1 MGSVANAAIAALL
14 VPRVLAAER
23 KVADVEKQAGPIG
36 LTGPVGPAGE
46 QGPIGLTGPVGPTG
60 EQGPIGLTGPVG
72 PTGERGPIGLTG
84 PVGPAGE
91 VGARGPVGKAGSDGA
106 KGEKG
111 DTGPAPKH
119 EWQGTKLRFE
129 RPDGKWG
136 KLVDLKG
143 ESGTDGKTVVVRG
156 GGFSSP
162 TGAGLDSLLPGAPG
176 VEPAGIAVL
185 QGGQWVNM
193 PWSAFIP
200 IIAGAVDMGVE
211 LNRLTDFVG
220 EDVIYRGEAMPGTSD
235 ENAAVWRI
243 KRIMFLNGDVSE
255 KWAAGAADFNQV
267 WANRA
272 SLAYP

>member
-1 MGSVANAAIAALL
+1 MGSAAHAAVAALL
-14 VPRVLAAER
+14 VPRLLLAER
-23 KVADVEKQAGPIG
+23 KVADVAKQ
-36 LTGPVGPAGE
+36 V
-46 QGPIGLTGPVGPTG
+46 GPVGPTG
-60 EQGPIGLTGPVG
+60 ECGPVGERGPVGETGPVG
-72 PTGERGPIGLTG
+72 PVGERGPAGETGPVGATGERGPIGLD
-84 PVGPAGE
+84 GPAGKTGE
-91 VGARGPVGKAGSDGA
+91 RGERGPVGAAGTTGE

-143 ESGTDGKTVVVRG
+143 EAGTEGKTVIVRG
-156 GGFSSP
+156 GVSSA
-162 TGAGLDSLLPGAPG
+162 GAGLDSLLPGAAG
-176 VEPAGIAVL
+176 VEPAGVAVL

-193 PWSAFIP
+193 PWSAFLP

-211 LNRLTDFVG
+211 MSRRTDFVG
-220 EDVIYRGEAMPGTSD
+220 EDVIYRGEAVPGAS

-243 KRIMFLNGDVSE
+243 KRIQFVSGDVSE
-255 KWAAGAADFNQV
+255 TWASGAADFNQV

-272 SLAYP
+272 ALVYA